1 MNAKPDEAVCDPE
14 ISDFDRDS
22 LHILPLAIIP
32 LKTRAIARA
41 RLVKNARLESIV
53 ELFDDVE
60 TGSGQI
66 DIEDLPKEFGW
77 PASPPHS
84 DLALL
89 RQLGALPSY
98 DVFSLRVTLRERN
111 ISVNTIEALRL
122 SQGKVRE
129 LTAYMSEF
137 TRPLIREIY
146 GADDISMQ
154 SFDDIVELFRR
165 PDEKEARAKLKQMA
179 DRLGIGLTEIP
190 RFLENYGDIFLS
202 VSYYRQCLDQ
212 LMPSIQLF
220 LDMVDKN
227 GHDYNLRS
235 DTLIQQTCHSMESKI
250 TELMTMASGL
260 SEGRRICGRTSRLSA
275 SGRSNS

>member
-1 MNAKPDEAVCDPE
+1 M
-14 ISDFDRDS
+14 
-22 LHILPLAIIP
+22 
-32 LKTRAIARA
+32 
-41 RLVKNARLESIV
+41 
-53 ELFDDVE
+53 
-60 TGSGQI
+60 
-66 DIEDLPKEFGW
+66 
-77 PASPPHS
+77 
-84 DLALL
+84 
-89 RQLGALPSY
+89 RQLGALSSY

-250 TELMTMASGL
+250 TELMTMASGCLENFERGTKDLWQNVSAERFRKVEQLVRSYHTSMGGALCCL
-260 SEGRRICGRTSRLSA
+260 SVKIGAWTKRFPRENSRTLSRQARFLTSEMRLGFDKLEQLDMA
-275 SGRSNS
+275 PMLAILR